1 MGDSIQ
7 AVVCSVAEWGD
18 RLAALSAN
26 GSAAEG
32 LSVVEEF
39 FSLSPEQREWFQPLR
54 QILKTGE
61 PITPRDL
68 RENFFTPLDHVMIE
82 RGRAG
87 AHGLWAYLVG
97 GEDWL
102 GCFPDSENRIH
113 REEEKLKKRMRS
125 PKTRP
130 RISQNQDTNQV
141 LNAPLF
147 DVGSSLRFFQWG
159 DEEEQYLIGPA
170 REEVGEFYNVLY
182 FEGVE
187 VGKFPGDALGEFD
200 RRFNIAISIPPIR
213 KVLEKSLQG
222 SVGPV
227 LMEWAVRLVLYHEV
241 AHMQE
246 PKDYELVET
255 RLTGTREAHF
265 HCLASE
271 VLADVNAL
279 NRLQQE
285 GISFDDLRLI
295 YGATR
300 MGEPDEESCAGM
312 VLRFSAAVMG
322 VGDDPYA
329 FWKTIETGTLFFFDY
344 RQALQLLL
352 KKNPSPD
359 KVRRLIA
366 DWYFR
371 LPY

>member
-1 MGDSIQ
+1 MGEPIQ
-7 AVVCSVAEWGD
+7 AVSCPVAEWGD
-18 RLAALSAN
+18 RLAALSAE
-26 GSAAEG
+26 GSAEAG

-39 FSLSPEQREWFQPLR
+39 FTLSPEQREWFQPLR
-54 QILKTGE
+54 QILKTRE

-102 GCFPDSENRIH
+102 GCFPDSEERIR
-113 REEEKLKKRMRS
+113 REEEKLKKMMRS
-125 PKTRP
+125 PETRP
-130 RISQNQDTNQV
+130 RISQNQDTNQI
-141 LNAPLF
+141 LNSFLF
-147 DVGSSLRFFQWG
+147 DVGSSRCFFQWG
-159 DEEEQYLIGPA
+159 DGEDKYLIGPA
-170 REEVGEFYNVLY
+170 RREVGEIYNVLY
-182 FEGVE
+182 FKGVE
-187 VGKFPGDALGEFD
+187 QGKFPGDALGEFD
-200 RRFNIAISIPPIR
+200 HRSNIAIFEPSIR
-213 KVLEKSLQG
+213 KSLEKFLQG

-227 LMEWAVRLVLYHEV
+227 LMDWALRQVLYHEM
-241 AHMQE
+241 AHTRE

-265 HCLASE
+265 HCLARE
-271 VLADVNAL
+271 VLADAEAL

-312 VLRFSAAVMG
+312 VLRFSAAVMQSP
-322 VGDDPYA
+322 VDPYT
-329 FWKTIETGTLFFFDY
+329 FWETIETGTLFFSDY

-352 KKNPSPD
+352 KRKPSPD